1 MQRAL
6 DEQMEKLRQMLTKMS
21 ALAELMI
28 SEAIH
33 SLCDEEGNYARQLT
47 AREKEMNDM
56 QIQVDEM
63 CLMMI
68 ARYQPAADDLRFIIG
83 AIKTNGE
90 LERLGDQA
98 MNIVEKAPRVQ
109 LTTSESL
116 YQFVYKMSSICREM
130 VRDSLHAYI
139 HRDPVKAREILRR
152 DDALDDLANDAIFAL
167 QKEANKMPPEKNL
180 FMAIVTKTLER
191 IGDHATNIAENTI
204 FVTEGKDVR
213 HHAEEKM

>member
-33 SLCDEEGNYARQLT
+33 SLRDKEGEYVKQVMQ
-47 AREKEMNDM
+47 REQEMNSM
-56 QIQVDEM
+56 QIQVDEL
-63 CLMMI
+63 CLAMI

-98 MNIVEKAPRVQ
+98 VNIVEKVGRLH
-109 LTTSESL
+109 LTTEEPMYRLIS
-116 YQFVYKMSSICREM
+116 KMSDICREM
-130 VRDSLHAYI
+130 VRESLHSYI
-139 HRDPVKAREILRR
+139 HKNPIKAREILRR
-152 DDALDDLANDAIFAL
+152 DDAVDDLANEAIILL
-167 QKEANKMPPEKNL
+167 QNEVNKTPTEKL
-180 FMAIVTKTLER
+180 LLIAIVVKTLER
-191 IGDHATNIAENTI
+191 IGDHATNIAENAI

-213 HHAEEKM
+213 HHAEDNR